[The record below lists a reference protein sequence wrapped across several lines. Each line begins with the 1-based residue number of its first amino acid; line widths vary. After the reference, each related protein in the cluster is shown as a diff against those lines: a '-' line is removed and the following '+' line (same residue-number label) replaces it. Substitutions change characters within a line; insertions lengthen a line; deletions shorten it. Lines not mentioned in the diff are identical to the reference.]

1 MGILCDECEDGYWN
15 MDGASGCQPCSCD
28 SANSLSYVCDKAS
41 AREARQLYY
50 QISQLSWCRFQ
61 SINEPMLWGG
71 VMKDVAMCSGDGT
84 VPVSLGV
91 WRPTV

>member
-50 QISQLSWCRFQ
+50 QSSQNGELSRCRIQ
-61 SINEPMLWGG
+61 SINERLLSGG

-84 VPVSLGV
+84 VSVSL
-91 WRPTV
+91 